1 MLILLLVSVSAVI
14 IICVYCRR
22 RKHKGSDRLIE
33 NEHVP
38 PGSCTN
44 PGLQCATLEDVTV
57 ESLESPHGNDN
68 DAILGGRK
76 RFLNMDWTKV

>member
-1 MLILLLVSVSAVI
+1 M
-14 IICVYCRR
+14 
-22 RKHKGSDRLIE
+22 E

-38 PGSCTN
+38 PGSEVN
-44 PGLQCATLEDVTV
+44 PGLQCSTILEDETV

-76 RFLNMDWTKV
+76 RFLNMDRTKV